1 MARSNNQ
8 LSVNQLSFDM
18 TSSTSTTGGQND
30 EGKVETF
37 AEASAASD
45 ALAQASEA
53 LDSLRGLAAK
63 VEVDGLVVDASQIQK
78 AGDQHINQVTEV
90 QSDVPASMELESSGQ
105 SPELLSEILQHKT
118 EEIKQAATVPSIP
131 TKQKVG
137 EILRAAREAANYA
150 IEDIAA
156 EVKIKPQHL
165 LAIEESRFND
175 LPARTYAVGFVRAYA
190 NTLNLDVDALVAD
203 CRREVAHYMPQKQHH
218 MIMPEAAS
226 EQPLPS
232 SSLVVVTAALAF
244 LLSAVGYVFTR
255 DTVETTPVT
264 PPSISSTGISQVEKA
279 PAPVAAAPAVGQQ
292 SVVQQPVVQPQAVQT
307 APVAPSAQ
315 QPVVQ
320 QPVVQAVPHEEPAA
334 VDTADVDTTHVSSGF
349 LQKGLVAPATP
360 VAPGAAGK
368 VTPPS
373 RIKLKAVQETTV
385 QIFDSTGRMVAERVI
400 NKGEAFY
407 VPDKAGLTLATTNAG
422 ALHMQIDG
430 REMQALGDP
439 DEAMHNIPLNPDSL
453 LKYLQ

>member
-8 LSVNQLSFDM
+8 LSVKQLSFDM
-18 TSSTSTTGGQND
+18 TSSTPSSGTQND

-37 AEASAASD
+37 AEAAAASD
-45 ALAQASEA
+45 ALAEASQA

-63 VEVDGLVVDASQIQK
+63 VEVDRLVVDASQIQK
-78 AGDQHINQVTEV
+78 AGDQQINQVTEV
-90 QSDVPASMELESSGQ
+90 QPSMELENSSKP
-105 SPELLSEILQHKT
+105 PELLSEILQNKT
-118 EEIKQAATVPSIP
+118 EEIKQAAAIP
-131 TKQKVG
+131 AASVKKKVG
-137 EILRAAREAANYA
+137 EVLRAAREAANYA

-203 CRREVAHYMPQKQHH
+203 CRREVAHYMPQKQHQ
-218 MIMPEAAS
+218 MIMPEVSS

-232 SSLVVVTAALAF
+232 SSLVIVTAALAF

-255 DTVETTPVT
+255 DTVESTPVA
-264 PPSISSTGISQVEKA
+264 PPSIASTSISQAEK
-279 PAPVAAAPAVGQQ
+279 AAAPVPQA
-292 SVVQQPVVQPQAVQT
+292 VVQQPVAQPVAPQVVQPQAVQA
-307 APVAPSAQ
+307 APVQPSIQ

-320 QPVVQAVPHEEPAA
+320 PVPHEEPAA

-360 VAPGAAGK
+360 VAPGTTAGK
-368 VTPPS
+368 VAPPS
-373 RIKLKAVQETTV
+373 RIKLKAVEETTV
-385 QIFDSTGRMVAERVI
+385 QIFDSSGRMVAERVI

-430 REMQALGDP
+430 REMQPLGDP